1 MPARV
6 ALSVKHSIP
15 QGPNDVQHFFQTR
28 DLGKKSPNAPAQNVL
43 KFYLSPTLV

>member
-1 MPARV
+1 MSAGV

-28 DLGKKSPNAPAQNVL
+28 DLGKISPDAVAQNVL
-43 KFYLSPTLV
+43 KYLSPTIA